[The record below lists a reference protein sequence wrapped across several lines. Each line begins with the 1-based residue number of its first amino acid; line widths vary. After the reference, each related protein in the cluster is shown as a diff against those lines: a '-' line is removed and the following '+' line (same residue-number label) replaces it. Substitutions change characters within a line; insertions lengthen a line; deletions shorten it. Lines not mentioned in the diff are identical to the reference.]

1 MVGLLWKERHHTTN
15 LKNLGRIQQHAG
27 RKKPGNVSMSYEVTF
42 KKVVNNLIF
51 SELVFSKEGYYC
63 LDFKGL
69 FFVNDSLVYFP

>member
-1 MVGLLWKERHHTTN
+1 
-15 LKNLGRIQQHAG
+15 
-27 RKKPGNVSMSYEVTF
+27 MSYEVTF